1 MEATQR
7 SVVLRIES
15 LPWSI
20 TIVQGVEEVT
30 KILGPLNNN
39 KIHVI
44 EALYLIYRGIANAF
58 NREGEPISF
67 EELMRLYSIDNP
79 YAWVEFETYL
89 DLKKRGRHPI
99 PGPRPHTFLLRR
111 RKMEQKYTHYVLV
124 LEENR
129 PISLETLY
137 SFIREAFS
145 NSWEP
150 ILAIVDRYGDLTYY
164 EALLFRPGET
174 RLTEAE
180 NKL

>member
-1 MEATQR
+1 METAQR
-7 SVVLRIES
+7 GIILRVES
-15 LPWSI
+15 LPWN
-20 TIVQGVEEVT
+20 IVIEQGVEDANR
-30 KILGPLNNN
+30 ILGPLSNNRV
-39 KIHVI
+39 HVI
-44 EALYLIYRGIANAF
+44 EALYLIYRGIAKAF
-58 NREGEPISF
+58 SKDGEPISF
-67 EELMRLYSIDNP
+67 EELMRLYSVENP

-89 DLKKRGRHPI
+89 DLRKRGRHPI

-174 RLTEAE
+174 GLTEAE
-180 NKL
+180 NKI